1 MEKMEFLK
9 RHDSF
14 TICVGDSCYTL
25 SIEEASTQEQKI
37 RRLLERIGVE
47 YNEVEISSKFFC
59 TDFQQKTHIV
69 SRGDLLDIWYALKKV
84 LKVK

>member
-14 TICVGDSCYTL
+14 TICVGNSCYTL
-25 SIEEASTQEQKI
+25 SIEEASTLERKI
-37 RRLLERIGVE
+37 NRLLKQMGVE

-59 TDFQQKTHIV
+59 GDFQQKTHIV
-69 SRGDLLDIWYALKKV
+69 SREDLLNIWYALKKV
-84 LKVK
+84 LKIK